1 MCAETACL
9 VLQLEGPLQAWG
21 TSSQYNRRMTDA
33 LPSRSAVI
41 GLLCAAQGFDRGS
54 SEEKSFLQSMT
65 EVQMMA
71 VAVPRHRKDSKI
83 LHVRRLEDFHTVQ
96 NTAIA
101 KDGSLKDC
109 HITRRQYLSDA
120 AFRVFLSGERV
131 LLKKLGDAL
140 QNPIWGIWLGRKS
153 CIPTAP
159 VFAGIFPDE
168 KKAVDK
174 CIPDG
179 LDGCLC
185 SRDVPSFLDG
195 TDSIPDVPLCFSS
208 SGRSF
213 ALRRIRLE
221 YGENVNAH

>member
-9 VLQLEGPLQAWG
+9 VLRMEGPLQAWG

-41 GLLCAAQGFDRGS
+41 GILCAAQGFDRGS
-54 SEEKSFLQSMT
+54 TEEKSFLHSMT
-65 EVQMMA
+65 AVQMMA
-71 VAVPRHRKDSKI
+71 VAVPRHRKDKV
-83 LHVRRLEDFHTVQ
+83 LHVRRLEDFHTVR
-96 NTAIA
+96 NTAIVN
-101 KDGSLKDC
+101 KKKLKPC
-109 HITRRQYLSDA
+109 HITYRQYLSDA
-120 AFRVFLSGERV
+120 CFRVFLSGERA
-131 LLKKLGDAL
+131 LLETLGNAL

-168 KKAVDK
+168 KTAVEAS
-174 CIPDG
+174 IPDG
-179 LDGCLC
+179 LDDCLY
-185 SRDVPSFLDG
+185 SRDVASFLDG

-208 SGRSF
+208 SGRAF